1 MTAQLTFDDE
11 FNSLSLWN
19 GSSGTWDTTFG
30 YDDNNK
36 GSTLTGNSEQEMYI
50 NANYAATSAVKPWT
64 VNNGVLTLQAA
75 KASPEI
81 SSQINGYQYTSGMIN
96 TNHTFAQE
104 YGYFEM
110 KAQLPAG
117 QGLWPAFWL
126 MPTDGSWP
134 PELDIMEVLGND

>member
-19 GSSGTWDTTFG
+19 GSSGTWDTTYW

-36 GSTLTGNSEQEMYI
+36 GSTLAGNGEQEMYL
-50 NANYAATSAVKPWT
+50 NANDAVTSVKPWS
-64 VNNGVLTLQAA
+64 VSNGVLTLQAA
-75 KASPEI
+75 PASA
-81 SSQINGYQYTSGMIN
+81 SDSAALDGAKYTSGMIN
-96 TNHTFAQE
+96 TYHSFSQE

-117 QGLWPAFWL
+117 L
-126 MPTDGSWP
+126 
-134 PELDIMEVLGND
+134 